1 MKKFLINFLSLFFL
15 ISLCFA
21 GCSVVTVDNKKASS
35 ISYEIIEYHHLNNI
49 LRELY
54 DNYYEENNRITYNDG
69 NYTYLLVFYGKMP
82 ISGYTIKVKEL
93 YSTDSNIVLDTTLI
107 GPSKEETNAG
117 KESFPAVVIKIKASE
132 KTIIFK

>member
-1 MKKFLINFLSLFFL
+1 MKKFLISFLSLFFL

-35 ISYEIIEYHHLNNI
+35 ISYEIIEYHHLNN
-49 LRELY
+49 
-54 DNYYEENNRITYNDG
+54 YYEGNKRITYNDG

-117 KESFPAVVIKIKASE
+117 KESFPAVVIKIKASD

>member
-1 MKKFLINFLSLFFL
+1 MRKFLKSFLSLFFL
-15 ISLCFA
+15 VSICFA

-82 ISGYTIKVKEL
+82 ISGYTIKVKAL
-93 YSTDSNIVLDTTLI
+93 YITDSNIVLDTTLI
-107 GPSKEETNAG
+107 GPPKEETNAG
-117 KESFPAVVIKIKASE
+117 KESFPAIVIKIKASD
-132 KTIIFK
+132 KTVIFK